1 MREALTKGRAEGL
14 PEHAVELLPRAL
26 MLREVCGQI
35 ARAAA
40 ELSEMAMA
48 APIGDGLDRQFDL
61 LRKYVASRDDI
72 RREMT
77 EREIEQ
83 YKRQQATGNGEQGT

>member
-14 PEHAVELLPRAL
+14 PEHAVEILPRAN
-26 MLREVCGQI
+26 MLRDVCGEI

-48 APIGDGLDRQFDL
+48 APIGDGLDKQFDL
-61 LRKYVASRDDI
+61 LRRYIASRDAI
-72 RREMT
+72 RGEMT

-83 YKRQQATGNGEQGT
+83 YKREMGV